1 MCADPVYKNDIRRA
15 IIKPAEGNELSF
27 QLMVRNKA
35 NISLKTV
42 AEGDDPVIMGS
53 KLPSVY

>member
-1 MCADPVYKNDIRRA
+1 MCADPVYKNDIRRV
-15 IIKPAEGNELSF
+15 IIKPADTNELSF

-42 AEGDDPVIMGS
+42 TEGDDPMIMGS